1 MSDDSRISPAD
12 VDAGLA
18 DMEYEVVENQF
29 GVSMSCSV
37 PATYAC
43 DPPATGT
50 GDDIVQAFE
59 SKTTVALDI
68 RSLQHEDNSPRF
80 YLHAEIHTADYRRIS
95 VKAWRSCVRIYPREG
110 GISRT
115 HLAETLAALEDGLRT
130 DLVYSPS
137 DNHE

>member
-1 MSDDSRISPAD
+1 MSDGSRISPAD

-18 DMEYEVVENQF
+18 EMGYEVVENQF
-29 GVSMSCSV
+29 GVSVAGSV

-68 RSLQHEDNSPRF
+68 RSLRHEDDSPRF

-95 VKAWRSCVRIYPREG
+95 VKAWRDSVRIYPRER
-110 GISRT
+110 GISRGQ
-115 HLAETLAALEDGLRT
+115 LAETLAALEDGLQT
-130 DLVYSPS
+130 HLTHDGGGS
-137 DNHE
+137 DE